1 MSNMLFFCPHKLL
14 LRIICSHK
22 NWFYWFV
29 LTFFMM
35 VVSHQTPMRK
45 YSASIDDVRAA
56 AKRIKGI
63 VHRTPVLTNKTL
75 DRLAG
80 RKLFFKCENFQ
91 KIGAFKFRGGWNAIS
106 ILSEEE
112 AVKGVCTH
120 SSGNHAQAVAYAAM
134 MRGIPSYIVMP
145 NNAPKVKLNAVKGYK
160 AKITLCEPT
169 SEARRTTLEDIAEK
183 TGATVI
189 HPFSNPNVIAGQGT
203 AALEL
208 IENVGNLDAIIAPIG
223 GGGLMSGT
231 CITTR
236 NLLPNAKLYGAEPK
250 GADNAY
256 RSLKEGRMLPQKNP
270 NTICDGLLTGLG
282 ENTWNILKDHLE
294 AIYTVT
300 DDEVIKA
307 MKLIW
312 ERMKIIIEPSS
323 ATPVAVVLSDKFKA
337 LEGMENIGII
347 LTGGN
352 VELSKLPF

>member
-1 MSNMLFFCPHKLL
+1 
-14 LRIICSHK
+14 
-22 NWFYWFV
+22 
-29 LTFFMM
+29 MM

-208 IENVGNLDAIIAPIG
+208 IEDVGNLDAGIAPIG

-352 VELSKLPF
+352 VDLSKLPF

>member
-1 MSNMLFFCPHKLL
+1 
-14 LRIICSHK
+14 
-22 NWFYWFV
+22 
-29 LTFFMM
+29 M

>member
-1 MSNMLFFCPHKLL
+1 
-14 LRIICSHK
+14 
-22 NWFYWFV
+22 
-29 LTFFMM
+29 M

-208 IENVGNLDAIIAPIG
+208 IEDVGNLDAIIAPIG

-236 NLLPNAKLYGAEPK
+236 NLLPNAKLYGAEPE
-250 GADNAY
+250 GADDAY
-256 RSLKEGRMLPQKNP
+256 RSLKEGRMLPQENP